1 MFPFRTW
8 PRARLLCR
16 ADFTIDSVLNIDFRI
31 PGAETV
37 PFHLSLRAVEGLA
50 VVNRRHAGGW
60 RREIVFPFSPGSE
73 PVAVEVGFTL
83 GRARVVLDGR
93 VLGRFDALPRPSRGG
108 RFGLRH
114 GFPGLN
120 RIGSVVLKGALE
132 PDSLRLTGQDA
143 GARDPAP
150 YLTDA
155 LELCWEEPAGH
166 RADAPVT
173 LTATGI
179 EAPIPAQRRL
189 GPLAAPDGTPHAR
202 QAALIPG
209 RVWLGG
215 VRQVDLALT
224 GLPPLNLTRADL
236 VQHLARVAASG
247 VWAGDSLAVL
257 QAVEHVRH
265 AGLWAELPRDVQAAL
280 AGAARRLRVDG
291 WLLSGTGAPPPL
303 PAQQAEADADIRLLR
318 EEIGALLAQGRMDQA
333 SALAA
338 EGLRDGA
345 IARAHRQILARG
357 LVEGFVAAGAVADLV
372 RMADEAGLL
381 PLDEGGD
388 AWSLTTALPFDL
400 AQGWF
405 GAVAER
411 LHWLAQGLPGWA
423 VLPAV
428 GWTVSQLIRLEPSRA
443 GQQPSA
449 LQVDDA
455 VTAFAGLLDALA
467 QEPMGRV
474 PCVRLM
480 AAGRDVLKR
489 ADLLGE
495 PAAEAMRRA
504 AVRAWGLAPA
514 FWDGFEGAVPEA
526 LRPAAALCT
535 QVQRLVLWPNPDPVR
550 IDAALSA
557 AAGMGMADAVR
568 FRRELPGSSGGAGT
582 PPPATGPE
590 GAEASLRALL
600 HPDGPPAPDAAVL
613 QAGTA
618 GLRAAYW
625 KVPTAWRPEAER
637 ELLQRARRLLAEPA
651 PADLARFARTARH
664 LAGPEAQ
671 AAGLSLALGLAA
683 GLARQGGPAS
693 AVLDPLLQDPPAI
706 APGTDGP
713 DLGLAVLARHDAALA
728 ARAAQ
733 ALGRPA
739 PAVGMADPLSHNA
752 DPLFDTLVAVY
763 SCRPYLASRLPHLR
777 ATWLADLD
785 AAGIPWLVFTGGGKG
800 QRDGRVVALDAPDDY
815 EGLPDKTLAM
825 VRWVLANTGFSRL
838 LKVDDDCF
846 IHTPAM
852 FGDLAMLRHRY
863 LGRALT
869 LALGQMDRAWHMAKS
884 ASPRGRLELDKSPGR
899 AAYADGGSG
908 YVLSRGAMT
917 ALMAAADSA
926 QGRRLRQVSFMEDK
940 LVGDLLALRR
950 IPVSGEDWRVG
961 VWRRPAPLRAP
972 LPAWENGVLPY
983 QGSPVRL
990 VHLDDPA
997 AMADAQAAARAPA
1010 PRRGKVWPTFQA
1022 ARLGNE
1028 SNALDLISPPER
1040 LARAR
1045 NAPVAVVACLRDE
1058 AAILPAFLDHYR
1070 RLGVGGFLIV
1080 DNGSTDGTVELLEQ
1094 APDVALFHA
1103 DTEYRHAHYGVA
1115 WQQAL
1120 LAQFRFG
1127 RWSLVADAD
1136 EFLILPDDVPGLPA
1150 LLDTPAMRDADAARI
1165 LMLDLYPKGPLS
1177 GATLRSGD
1185 PFAETG
1191 WADRAPFLRQ
1201 SPARGPFADAETV
1214 TSGLRHRLIPGSRP
1228 ELFVAQKMA
1237 LLRYR
1242 PWMRFS
1248 AGLHYAAGV
1257 RAAPGDLI
1265 FAHFKYTAAFR
1276 AKAEAEARRGQ
1287 HFNDAEEYRR
1297 YLALLAEGREAI
1309 WDRDVSVPW
1318 RAVPEVQRIL
1328 AG

>member
-16 ADFTIDSVLNIDFRI
+16 ADFTIDSVLNIDFQV
-31 PGAETV
+31 PGAELV
-37 PFHLSLRAVEGLA
+37 PFHLSLRAAEGVA
-50 VVNRRHAGGW
+50 VVNRRHADGW
-60 RREIVFPFSPGSE
+60 RREIVFPFAPGPE
-73 PVAVEVGFTL
+73 PVAVEVGFAL
-83 GRARVVLDGR
+83 GRAWVALDGR
-93 VLGRFDALPRPSRGG
+93 ILGRFDALPRPARGG
-108 RFGLRH
+108 RLGLRH

-132 PDSLRLTGQDA
+132 PESLRLTGQDA
-143 GARDPAP
+143 GKRHAAP
-150 YLTDA
+150 HLSDA
-155 LELCWEEPAGH
+155 LELCWDEDDSGE
-166 RADAPVT
+166 RVT
-173 LTATGI
+173 LTASGI
-179 EAPIPAQRRL
+179 EAPIPVQRRL

-202 QAALIPG
+202 LVALIPG

-215 VRQVDLALT
+215 APQVELSLSGVPALT
-224 GLPPLNLTRADL
+224 LTRAEL

-247 VWAGDSLAVL
+247 IWDDDGLAVL
-257 QAVEHVRH
+257 QTVEHVRH
-265 AGLWAELPRDVQAAL
+265 AGLWPELASDVQAAL
-280 AGAARRLRVDG
+280 AGAARRLRVDA
-291 WLLSGTGAPPPL
+291 WLLAGTGAPPPV
-303 PAQQAEADADIRLLR
+303 PAQGMAADDDARLLR
-318 EEIGALLAQGRMDQA
+318 ERIGALLVQGDVAQA
-333 SALAA
+333 SGLAA
-338 EGLRDGA
+338 EGLGNGA
-345 IARAHRQILARG
+345 IDRQRRQIMARE
-357 LVEGFVAAGAVADLV
+357 LVEGFLAAGALPDLV
-372 RMADEAGLL
+372 RMTDQAGLL
-381 PLDEGGD
+381 PLDEAND

-411 LHWLAQGLPGWA
+411 LRWLARGVPGWP

-428 GWTVSQLIRLEPSRA
+428 GWAISQLMRLEPSGA
-443 GQQPSA
+443 GRQPSP
-449 LQVDDA
+449 LQMDEA
-455 VTAFAGLLDALA
+455 VTAFAGLLTALTKD
-467 QEPMGRV
+467 PMGRA
-474 PCVRLM
+474 PCVWMM

-495 PAAEAMRRA
+495 AAARA
-504 AVRAWGLAPA
+504 AREAIVGAWGLAPA
-514 FWDGFEGAVPEA
+514 FWAGFDGGIPER
-526 LRPAAALCT
+526 LRPAADLCT
-535 QVQRLVLWPNPDPVR
+535 RVQRLVLWPDPDPAQ
-550 IDAALSA
+550 IDAALTA
-557 AAGMGMADAVR
+557 AAAMGMAEATR
-568 FRRELPGSSGGAGT
+568 YRREMLGSPGHPPRTAGA
-582 PPPATGPE
+582 E

-600 HPDGPPAPDAAVL
+600 HPEGPATPDAAAL
-613 QAGTA
+613 RAGTA

-625 KVPTAWRPEAER
+625 RVPAAWRPEAER
-637 ELLQRARRLLAEPA
+637 GLLQQARRLLDRPDPAEL
-651 PADLARFARTARH
+651 ADFARAARH
-664 LAGPEAQ
+664 LAAPEARS
-671 AAGLSLALGLAA
+671 AGLSLALGLAA
-683 GLARQGGPAS
+683 GLARQGGPA
-693 AVLDPLLQDPPAI
+693 AAALEPLLRDPPGN

-713 DLGLAVLARHDAALA
+713 DLALAVLARHDAELA
-728 ARAAQ
+728 ARAAA

-739 PAVGMADPLSHNA
+739 TATAPADPLSHNA

-785 AAGIPWLVFTGGGKG
+785 AAGIPWLVFTGNGDGR
-800 QRDGRVVALDAPDDY
+800 RDGNVVALDAPDDY

-846 IHTPAM
+846 VHTPAM

-869 LALGQMDRAWHMAKS
+869 LVPGQMDRAWHMTKS
-884 ASPRGRLELDKSPGR
+884 SSPRGRLELDKSPER

-908 YVLSRGAMT
+908 YVLSRGAMA
-917 ALMAAADSA
+917 ALVSAADSP

-950 IPVSGEDWRVG
+950 VPVSGEDWRVG
-961 VWRRPAPLRAP
+961 VWRRPGPVRAP
-972 LPAWENGVLPY
+972 LPAWENGVLPF

-990 VHLDDPA
+990 VHLDDA
-997 AMADAQAAARAPA
+997 GAMADAQAAARAPA
-1010 PRRGKVWPTFQA
+1010 PRRGKVWPTFHA

-1028 SNALDLISPPER
+1028 SNALDLLSPPER

-1058 AAILPAFLDHYR
+1058 AAILPAFLNHYR

-1103 DTEYRHAHYGVA
+1103 DTEYRHSHYGVA

-1136 EFLILPDDVPGLPA
+1136 EFLILPDDVLSLPA

-1201 SPARGPFADAETV
+1201 SPARGPFGDAETV

-1248 AGLHYAAGV
+1248 AGLHYASGV

-1297 YLALLAEGREAI
+1297 YLALLAEGRETI
-1309 WDRDVSVPW
+1309 WDADVSVPW